1 MPSSPRTAP
10 TAPEELLLAGA
21 QALGLTLD
29 AAARERF
36 QRYLE
41 ELIGWSAHM
50 NLTALRRPAEIVR
63 EGFLDSL
70 SLAPFIPAAAKRV
83 VDIGSGA
90 GFPAIPLAIL
100 RPDLGFTLV
109 EAIRKKVTFLRH
121 AARTL
126 PLPGVAV
133 VQARAEAVARDPA
146 HAGRYDVGMA
156 RAAAPLA
163 EQAALVAPFLAPG
176 GLFLAQAG
184 ALPAGAVE
192 AAEHAGLQCL
202 RETPTPLGAAA
213 ARRVLVFA
221 RP

>member
-1 MPSSPRTAP
+1 MPPSPRTA
-10 TAPEELLLAGA
+10 APEDLLLAGA
-21 QALGLTLD
+21 RALGLTLD
-29 AAARERF
+29 AAARARF

-41 ELIGWSAHM
+41 ELVGWSAHM
-50 NLTALRRPAEIVR
+50 NLTALRRPADIVR

-70 SLAPFIPAAAKRV
+70 SLAPFIPASARRA

-100 RPDLGFTLV
+100 RPDLAFTLV
-109 EAIRKKVTFLRH
+109 ESIRKKVTFLRH

-126 PLPGVAV
+126 GLPSVAV
-133 VQARAEAVARDPA
+133 VQARAEAVAREPE

-184 ALPAGAVE
+184 QLPAGAVE
-192 AAEHAGLQCL
+192 AAQHAGLQCV
-202 RETPTPLGAAA
+202 REVAAPA
-213 ARRVLVFA
+213 PRASGRRVLVFA
-221 RP
+221 RR